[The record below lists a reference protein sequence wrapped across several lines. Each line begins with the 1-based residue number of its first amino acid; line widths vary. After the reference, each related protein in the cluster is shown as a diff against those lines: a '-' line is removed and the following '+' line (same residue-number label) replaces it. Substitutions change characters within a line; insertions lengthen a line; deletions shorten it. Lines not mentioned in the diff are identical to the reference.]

1 MSDAEIAP
9 RIDFRVLKTLT
20 EEFGVELDDAGMCR
34 ITSDAVVKIE
44 PDSFDGI
51 SSEALT
57 LTLVARH
64 TTIPVPRVRRVI
76 RIEGNQVAII
86 MDYIPGRQLRHAW
99 PAMSLFAKLRVAFT
113 LRGYIRQLR
122 AIRHPQTLVPGPIA
136 LSNEARPPL
145 CQIMVGALEHSR
157 PPCPTYADL
166 SAWHNNRYV
175 MSMQTVDSS
184 LRPHRAIS

>member
-1 MSDAEIAP
+1 MDGMSDAEIAA

-20 EEFGVELDDAGMCR
+20 EEFGVELDDAGMRR
-34 ITSDAVVKIE
+34 ITSDAVVKTE

-57 LTLVARH
+57 FTLVVRH
-64 TTIPVPRVRRVI
+64 ITIPVPRVRRVI

-122 AIRHPQTLVPGPIA
+122 AIRHPRTLVPGPIA
-136 LSNEARPPL
+136 LGDEARPPL
-145 CQIMVGALEHSR
+145 C
-157 PPCPTYADL
+157 
-166 SAWHNNRYV
+166 
-175 MSMQTVDSS
+175 
-184 LRPHRAIS
+184 